1 MLSLEDRQNIVGQ
14 SRNPIIEDLR
24 TEEGKYLER
33 QRRRKRRDGMR
44 KEIEVGTYKVF
55 GGENEGENKEAVGLA
70 KRVHEEDHQEIGL
83 ERKEEF
89 ILMNNSEGQFKKKK
103 SQENRKKLLSRE
115 CFLFPGS
122 HKTYVMENIIMNE
135 TISNF
140 LLILIS

>member
-1 MLSLEDRQNIVGQ
+1 MGQ

-55 GGENEGENKEAVGLA
+55 GGENEGENKEAVALA

-89 ILMNNSEGQFKKKK
+89 ILMNNSEG
-103 SQENRKKLLSRE
+103 
-115 CFLFPGS
+115 
-122 HKTYVMENIIMNE
+122 
-135 TISNF
+135 
-140 LLILIS
+140 

>member
-1 MLSLEDRQNIVGQ
+1 MGQ

-89 ILMNNSEGQFKKKK
+89 ILMNSSEG
-103 SQENRKKLLSRE
+103 
-115 CFLFPGS
+115 
-122 HKTYVMENIIMNE
+122 
-135 TISNF
+135 
-140 LLILIS
+140 